1 LYLDSQHSRGQ
12 GGRIENPR
20 PPHLYI
26 ETLFLC
32 GEKEER
38 RRERMMKRK
47 DLVNKRAVSEGEDHK
62 NVWVSFLC
70 VCVCESQV
78 KFRQVQLI
86 TPTGLAAGN

>member
-1 LYLDSQHSRGQ
+1 
-12 GGRIENPR
+12 
-20 PPHLYI
+20 
-26 ETLFLC
+26 
-32 GEKEER
+32 
-38 RRERMMKRK
+38 MMKRK